1 MPSKT
6 PGSPVRA
13 LTSLVTLPA
22 VDVTVVAYR
31 VWDEAAGLLTLVV
44 RRVRWW
50 SLVRSRRSA
59 AG

>member
-50 SLVRSRRSA
+50 SLVRSRRPA